1 VVTDALQQIPHQL
14 CVKKRHRQFKQFYE
28 EVADK
33 RYVDT
38 HGDMEQQ
45 PSADKIRGCAS
56 NNNHQFTKKH
66 KPDEPYILMPD
77 AYIHDR
83 LREER
88 HYQLQQAAEGQSKD
102 NLGEIPAVLLQI
114 AQQKTERTLLFRFFI
129 IMAIEFLCRSQLHHN
144 SAWTVIRPIAYPMT
158 FQLIPGVVY
167 QTFPG
172 VSHSVASSISGNVIK
187 HHKMILVPMQYARQ
201 LDIPK
206 FICGCCESRGFQ
218 SHTSGTFGY
227 AEHRDP
233 SHVCMAEPVKIFEA
247 VTLAVMPAYHGKT
260 CHSALHGVM
269 LSDPFDC
276 F

>member
-1 VVTDALQQIPHQL
+1 
-14 CVKKRHRQFKQFYE
+14 
-28 EVADK
+28 
-33 RYVDT
+33 
-38 HGDMEQQ
+38 
-45 PSADKIRGCAS
+45 
-56 NNNHQFTKKH
+56 
-66 KPDEPYILMPD
+66 MPD
-77 AYIHDR
+77 TYIHDR
-83 LREER
+83 LREEG
-88 HYQLQQAAEGQSKD
+88 HYQLQQTAQQQTTEYLK
-102 NLGEIPAVLLQI
+102 EIPLILPQI
-114 AQQKTERTLLFRFFI
+114 PHHETEGTLLSIPIMVMPVKFFRRF
-129 IMAIEFLCRSQLHHN
+129 QLHHN

>member
-1 VVTDALQQIPHQL
+1 MKLRNVNTTFRTCPVRKFCTRVWSPMRCSKSPINF
-14 CVKKRHRQFKQFYE
+14 VSKRHRQFKQFYE

-114 AQQKTERTLLFRFFI
+114 AQQKTERTLLFRF
-129 IMAIEFLCRSQLHHN
+129 S
-144 SAWTVIRPIAYPMT
+144 
-158 FQLIPGVVY
+158 
-167 QTFPG
+167 
-172 VSHSVASSISGNVIK
+172 
-187 HHKMILVPMQYARQ
+187 
-201 LDIPK
+201 
-206 FICGCCESRGFQ
+206 
-218 SHTSGTFGY
+218 
-227 AEHRDP
+227 
-233 SHVCMAEPVKIFEA
+233 
-247 VTLAVMPAYHGKT
+247 
-260 CHSALHGVM
+260 
-269 LSDPFDC
+269 
-276 F
+276 